1 MSGAMPIFPTPQEME
16 LIGHLRETKMIRFL
30 TELDEHGWVMARA
43 MLAELAQCS
52 PPKQEPTEES
62 NEWR

>member
-1 MSGAMPIFPTPQEME
+1 MAGAIQLTDAEMALFE
-16 LIGHLRETKMIRFL
+16 RMKRDEMTAFL

-43 MLAELAQCS
+43 VLAELARRS
-52 PPKQEPTEES
+52 PPKQKPTEES

>member
-1 MSGAMPIFPTPQEME
+1 ME

-30 TELDEHGWVMARA
+30 TKLDEHGWVMARA
-43 MLAELAQCS
+43 VLAELARRS
-52 PPKQEPTEES
+52 PPKQKPTEES